1 MRLLARVLKV
11 QAVVWLLSGLALL
24 AIPASV
30 VRLID
35 QVPLEEVWL
44 RATGVSVIV
53 LGLLMIL
60 VAQRAEVWWWAW
72 AFAVLEAGTG
82 SVFLLRAL
90 FGGRGAE
97 WPWWSLGSL
106 GVVLAVLNLVGLAQ
120 AGREKPFV

>member
-1 MRLLARVLKV
+1 MRFLARVLKV
-11 QAVVWLLSGLALL
+11 QAVFWLLAGVALL
-24 AIPASV
+24 AIPATV
-30 VRLID
+30 VRVLTQIPFE
-35 QVPLEEVWL
+35 QVWL
-44 RATGVSVIV
+44 RAMGVSVIV

-72 AFAVLEAGTG
+72 AFTVLEAGMG
-82 SVFLLRAL
+82 SVFVLRGL

-106 GVVLAVLNLVGLAQ
+106 GAFFAVLNLVGLAQ